1 MLFQTSSLIES
12 ISTRSDNTLKIVLG
26 TQELTPEQAAILFS
40 LKGKQ
45 GWTLFKE
52 NEVTPEEVPEDDAPD
67 IGGKSASQRLRDRML
82 VYFSKKHG
90 NTKGFQTWYE
100 EQLEMFGQRY
110 LAKVE
115 ELKDYE
121 TN

>member
-1 MLFQTSSLIES
+1 MKQLFQTSSQIES
-12 ISTRSDNTLKIVLG
+12 ISTRVDNTLKIVIS
-26 TQELTPEQAAILFS
+26 TQELIPEQAAVLFS

-45 GWTLFKE
+45 GWMLFKE
-52 NEVTPEEVPEDDAPD
+52 NEVTPDEVPEQDASELQ
-67 IGGKSASQRLRDRML
+67 GKTPSQRLRDRMI

-100 EQLEMFGQRY
+100 EQLDMFGQRY

-115 ELKDYE
+115 ELKD
-121 TN
+121 